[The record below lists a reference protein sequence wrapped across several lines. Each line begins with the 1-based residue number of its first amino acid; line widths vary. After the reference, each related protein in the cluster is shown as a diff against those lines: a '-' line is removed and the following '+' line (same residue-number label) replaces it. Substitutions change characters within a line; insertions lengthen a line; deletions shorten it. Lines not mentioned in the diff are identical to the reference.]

1 MKKIIL
7 ILFLLSCHSKQ
18 INHVIDYYENGK
30 PKIIEYNKVVWG
42 DTILVKKK
50 ELYINGNIKFQTE
63 FNDKFS
69 KCSSYLESGIIIE
82 EKYFTNGELDSVI
95 NYINDKND

>member
-1 MKKIIL
+1 MKIIIL
-7 ILFLLSCHSKQ
+7 ILFLLSCHSKE
-18 INHVIDYYENGK
+18 INHVLYYYENGK
-30 PKIIEYNKVVWG
+30 PKIIEYNKVFWG
-42 DTILVKKK
+42 DTILVKKQ

-69 KCSSYLESGIIIE
+69 KCSSYLESGKIIE

-95 NYINDKND
+95 NYRINDK